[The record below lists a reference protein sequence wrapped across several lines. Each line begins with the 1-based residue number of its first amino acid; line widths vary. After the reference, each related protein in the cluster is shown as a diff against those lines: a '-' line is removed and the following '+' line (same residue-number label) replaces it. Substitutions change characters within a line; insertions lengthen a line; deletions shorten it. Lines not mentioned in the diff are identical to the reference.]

1 MSTIAYMGMRS
12 FLLLLA
18 LLPAVWG
25 AEDSLNA
32 TNAANNG
39 APAAAQANALSTPE
53 PAAATLEAAR
63 AALANAVTTITNV
76 HAEPVVNPTN
86 GTPLVNQVMRDILD
100 DTRKLRAG
108 DLVRYRVQEDKSPVQ
123 RLAVTDGGEIEIEYL
138 GHIKAEGKTCR
149 ELAGEVKRLLEEN
162 YYYKATVNIAIESV
176 LRKSLGR
183 INIYGAVQ
191 MQGPQDIPQDEDWT
205 VSKAVLRAGPTEFA
219 NKSKVKLI
227 KGKPGAA
234 ADATV
239 SPGKSGKGTKEEPI
253 IVDIA
258 KVFKKGNTEKDP
270 VVEPGDTIIVDTLL
284 IKFN

>member
-1 MSTIAYMGMRS
+1 M
-12 FLLLLA
+12 
-18 LLPAVWG
+18 
-25 AEDSLNA
+25 NA

-39 APAAAQANALSTPE
+39 ALAAAQTNLISTPD
-53 PAAATLEAAR
+53 PAAEATLEAAR
-63 AALANAVTTITNV
+63 AALASAVTTITNV
-76 HAEPVVNPTN
+76 HTEAVSNPTT
-86 GTPLVNQVMRDILD
+86 GAPLVNQVMRDILD
-100 DTRKLRAG
+100 DTRKLHAG
-108 DLVRYRVQEDKSPVQ
+108 DLVRYRVQEDKEPVV
-123 RLAVTDGGEIEIEYL
+123 RLAITDGGEIEIPYL

-149 ELAGEVKRLLEEN
+149 ELAGEVKRLLEQD
-162 YYYKATVNIAIESV
+162 YYHKATVNVAIESV

-234 ADATV
+234 ADATI